1 MEVGNLLD
9 AWRVDPVP
17 GQQVDDAVD
26 SLAAV
31 VLPVLHG
38 LPGVLV
44 ELRVVVSS
52 WLQGNWLRANLS
64 CLTAV
69 PLLPSLRSCE
79 KRGANSISQV
89 PGPTTPMLAA
99 GIRRFVCHFVS
110 VALVAVSK

>member
-1 MEVGNLLD
+1 VFPTLEEVGNLLD

-31 VLPVLHG
+31 VLPVPHG
-38 LPGVLV
+38 LPGVL
-44 ELRVVVSS
+44 LNSWLLVSS
-52 WLQGNWLRANLS
+52 WLLGNLLRANLS

-89 PGPTTPMLAA
+89 RGPTTPMLAV
-99 GIRRFVCHFVS
+99 GIRRS
-110 VALVAVSK
+110 SATS